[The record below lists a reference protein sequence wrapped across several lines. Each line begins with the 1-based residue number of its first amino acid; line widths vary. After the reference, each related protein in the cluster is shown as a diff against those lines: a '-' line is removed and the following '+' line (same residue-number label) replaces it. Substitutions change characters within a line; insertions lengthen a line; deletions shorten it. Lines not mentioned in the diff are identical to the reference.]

1 MRRPVRI
8 PKKVDLNR
16 VEAYADKVMDPVD
29 VEFTNHFFDQLT
41 RSEHKKEITNAE
53 LIGFF
58 KRLSKKKKQFDKFMQ
73 QYDEFVAKDKRTD
86 INIPFKSNVD
96 QIIAKTIMRKKD
108 FKTSNAEYKFENYNM
123 KHVKLFEQFV
133 NESSNLEK
141 LAKEEGSST
150 EGPYGTGVYPP
161 TATKD
166 WGMYTKKDFDEQW
179 KSRSDLRFMAKEV
192 YKSRKNAKKKAW
204 NILKIGRSFDLR
216 RTEDDMMNAGEAFYK
231 NWLEYKGVNES
242 INEGIFKKGDTV
254 RVKASDVELLP
265 VNESS
270 KGEELSE
277 FNKKLYL
284 KYNDKL
290 TNSLSKF
297 FSKNSISKASNGTY
311 TYNGSW
317 QSIGNSNRSGTQL
330 SEMYNNIKNMF
341 FRLAWTFKEYPVKQ
355 KQYIDILKNA
365 GLEIVEISNAHTNKG
380 LTSNFNITF
389 KFK

>member
-108 FKTSNAEYKFENYNM
+108 FKTSNAEYKFENYKYNM
-123 KHVKLFEQFV
+123 KHIKIYEQFV
-133 NESSNLEK
+133 NE
-141 LAKEEGSST
+141 
-150 EGPYGTGVYPP
+150 
-161 TATKD
+161 D
-166 WGMYTKKDFDEQW
+166 
-179 KSRSDLRFMAKEV
+179 
-192 YKSRKNAKKKAW
+192 
-204 NILKIGRSFDLR
+204 
-216 RTEDDMMNAGEAFYK
+216 
-231 NWLEYKGVNES
+231 VNES
-242 INEGIFKKGDTV
+242 IFKKGDKV
-254 RVKASDVELLP
+254 RVKASAMSKFKTDRQGFNNTSNPIFTVVSGPKRGYISARRAGKLSDLPVDDVELLP